1 VEFMEQG
8 REYGWEP
15 TPDMYELFIGWMCR
29 EVPPAAS
36 TASFQHLT
44 ATRLVMEYLTQA
56 APRPA
61 VLSRLPATGGPE
73 RLPARGREPQE
84 PPGARRPERRKTGQP
99 GAAQVY
105 ANADLSW
112 VADLSWR
119 HEEGW
124 PYLRFEDLSPR
135 EQEARAAAAEAR
147 AAAAERA
154 AELEA
159 ELLAALSAE
168 EAAARVAGYD
178 RPPPLGLV
186 PEEEEEAAAEEDVD
200 PEQWARAEAVRLAHY
215 LLFTKFQAR
224 APAVPGRSGCV
235 MRLGL
240 RARARHRGARDA
252 PPEYGT
258 AGRCATRRRRRR
270 GARQGPVR
278 PMRGQRAL
286 AGCRALVQRLYSL
299 SARDVCGGACLH
311 APGIGPGGSH
321 RAADDQARGASP
333 AAGARRLRRDPT
345 RAQEQG
351 IPLEARHYNWYF
363 KVLARE
369 PSKGVEA
376 VQVMMAARYGP
387 TSRPTTE
394 TYNLMIEARRPTLS
408 L

>member
-1 VEFMEQG
+1 MEQG

-224 APAVPGRSGCV
+224 AAAARGRSGCV
-235 MRLGL
+235 MRRGL
-240 RARARHRGARDA
+240 RASA
-252 PPEYGT
+252 
-258 AGRCATRRRRRR
+258 RRR
-270 GARQGPVR
+270 GARGRAARAWRGRGGAGAGRLARGLCGCYRGDAR
-278 PMRGQRAL
+278 PAGCSAWMCL
-286 AGCRALVQRLYSL
+286 AGH
-299 SARDVCGGACLH
+299 ARM
-311 APGIGPGGSH
+311 PRGPG
-321 RAADDQARGASP
+321 
-333 AAGARRLRRDPT
+333 
-345 RAQEQG
+345 QE
-351 IPLEARHYNWYF
+351 AH
-363 KVLARE
+363 
-369 PSKGVEA
+369 
-376 VQVMMAARYGP
+376 
-387 TSRPTTE
+387 TE
-394 TYNLMIEARRPTLS
+394 LLGCC
-408 L
+408 